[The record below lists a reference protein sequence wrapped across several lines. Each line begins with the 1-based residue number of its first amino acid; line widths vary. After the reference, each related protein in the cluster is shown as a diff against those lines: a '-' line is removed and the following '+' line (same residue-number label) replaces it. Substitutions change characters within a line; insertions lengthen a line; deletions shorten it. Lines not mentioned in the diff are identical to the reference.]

1 MVGGYNWMNLVKKI
15 FWKFYSKFVCSIKFG
30 QKSYIIRPLQIDSA
44 KSILIGKDVIV
55 YDQCWFYGGQSDK
68 SNTLIIE
75 DGVRIG
81 HFAHIIAM
89 NNVHIKKHVLIA
101 DKVFIS
107 DCTHNYDDV
116 GLPILS
122 QGTKVLSEVT
132 IGEDSWIG
140 ENVCICGASIGKHCV
155 IGANSVVT
163 KDIPDY
169 CVAAGI
175 PAKVIKKYN
184 FEKNSWDRI

>member
-1 MVGGYNWMNLVKKI
+1 MKLENIFGHLYTIFSPKLKKGKINNTCIIVKPLKI
-15 FWKFYSKFVCSIKFG
+15 ENAHAISIEK
-30 QKSYIIRPLQIDSA
+30 KVY
-44 KSILIGKDVIV
+44 IGKLSWLMGGSEKKVI
-55 YDQCWFYGGQSDK
+55 
-68 SNTLIIE
+68 TLKIDE
-75 DGVRIG
+75 GTQIG

-184 FEKNSWDRI
+184 FEKNSWERI